1 MNQRNQSHRPR
12 EGPASLRL
20 FVAILLPESW
30 LTLLGDV
37 QQDLRRAGLGL
48 RYVRPEGIH
57 LTLKFL
63 GETPIDRVAAIE
75 GALAEAAT
83 EARPFTL
90 HLGGLGTFGPAS
102 RPRVVWVGVEGDRPH
117 LIELFDAVERAL
129 HRAGFTPERQ
139 AFNPHLTLARVPDQM
154 PTAEAARIVPVLEH
168 RAWKAAE
175 PHSVDSI
182 SLMRS
187 ELGAGGA
194 RYTALGAWRLDG

>member
-1 MNQRNQSHRPR
+1 MNQRDQSHRPR

-20 FVAILLPESW
+20 FVAILLPQSW
-30 LTLLGDV
+30 IALLGDV

-75 GALAEAAT
+75 GALAEAA
-83 EARPFTL
+83 AKVRPFTL
-90 HLGGLGTFGPAS
+90 HLDGLGTFGPAS
-102 RPRVVWVGVEGDRPH
+102 RPRVVWVGVEGDRPL
-117 LIELFDAVERAL
+117 LIELFDVVERAL
-129 HRAGFTPERQ
+129 HHVGFTPERR

-154 PTAEAARIVPVLEH
+154 PAAEAARIVPVLEH
-168 RAWKAAE
+168 RSWKAAE
-175 PHSVDSI
+175 SHSVDSV

-187 ELGAGGA
+187 DLGAGGA
-194 RYTALGAWRLDG
+194 RYTALGTWRFGG